1 MTLNR
6 LCVIIIISKIRFV
19 NLDRKSR
26 KLYLDTLSYG
36 KGSKM
41 QYGYCRIS
49 TKKQS
54 IDRQIRNISSAFP
67 DAQIITE
74 AYSGRYVNR
83 PEWNKLYRKLRADD
97 VVIFDSVSRMSRN
110 AADGFALYKDLFDKG
125 VRLIFLKERH
135 IDTDSYKEAMNG
147 IVSQTFSSGDEAADE
162 LVNAIM
168 AAVNKFMMNKV
179 EQDIFKAFEQSEKE
193 VEDLRQRTREGI
205 KTARSNGKQI
215 GAVKGSVHVTEKSK
229 EAKPLIIKYSKDFDG
244 TLSDKDCMKLI
255 GLANN
260 TYYKYKRE
268 LRTGNER

>member
-1 MTLNR
+1 MLCINEGVNNESLMIVSKMTR
-6 LCVIIIISKIRFV
+6 LVFLSNFLTCNGICVIIIISNIRFV

-125 VRLIFLKERH
+125 IRLIFLKERH

-179 EQDIFKAFEQSEKE
+179 EQDIFKAFEQSDKE
-193 VEDLRQRTREGI
+193 VEDLRLL
-205 KTARSNGKQI
+205 K
-215 GAVKGSVHVTEKSK
+215 V
-229 EAKPLIIKYSKDFDG
+229 PF
-244 TLSDKDCMKLI
+244 M
-255 GLANN
+255 
-260 TYYKYKRE
+260 
-268 LRTGNER
+268 